1 MLLKCQS
8 IAKAPIETPGALQ
21 LSFVRLG
28 VMIAFHIV
36 VVFCT
41 LFFGAKTTTS
51 TTTKTNN
58 QEQQPQQQQQQQHQ
72 HLKVT
77 IEEELEAP
85 PVEEAQAPPAQ
96 AQAVVAGV
104 LVVQTGPLP
113 PPTQRVH
120 VAVVVFLYNWYVMYC
135 IVF

>member
-1 MLLKCQS
+1 
-8 IAKAPIETPGALQ
+8 
-21 LSFVRLG
+21 
-28 VMIAFHIV
+28 MIAFHIV

-85 PVEEAQAPPAQ
+85 PVEEVQAPPVQ